1 MIMAI
6 DFPNS
11 PNTGDVHSEGGASW
25 RWTGYAWRR
34 IPDPGAKGEP
44 GEKGQKGE
52 IGSTGSQGDKGAK
65 GEPSTVKGQKGEVGS
80 KGDKG
85 ELGQKG
91 DDGVGTGTADKI
103 FEGNTE
109 AEVVDTGTDGHFKVT
124 TEGTERFRINSTGT
138 VSIPGTGV
146 LDVDGQ
152 TTLDHVNISGMT
164 TTGQIK
170 ATGNIRAEA
179 QIQIF
184 SSRPTIVLADI
195 DSEND
200 FNVRNDNGTFTVQDA
215 DGTINRFAIA
225 SNGQATITGD
235 LDVTRHL
242 DVDGHTDLDNVSIA
256 GVTTASDNIKIIDD
270 KKLLLG
276 DSGDLQISHTSTLA
290 NQNDSNGDSIVDGD
304 TSFIQ
309 ENGTGGLI
317 FKTNGGPGDGA
328 YQFFDANWRPILKL
342 FSGSS
347 ARVSLYHGG
356 SEKLGTTT
364 DGIKIY
370 GGLQDKDGDLGSSGQ
385 VLTSTG
391 TELNWVNSS
400 SVGTDTNTTYDL
412 SVATGTTKIRLTGS
426 DSTDDDVE
434 IVGSGSVT
442 VTRNNANKLTIS
454 GTDTD
459 TNTTY
464 LLQAQQTDGNNDNPN
479 LFLNASSGND
489 DTIKLVGGTNVTITR
504 NNDGQIT
511 FDSTDTHTN
520 TTYTLPAS
528 GTNGTNFTTDRG
540 SAVITLTGSDSST
553 DAVTITAGDNIK
565 ITSTSA
571 TGFTINAPDDVDTT
585 YDLTTA
591 ASGNNVNLKLD
602 ASAGDDD
609 TILITAG
616 TNVSFSSV
624 TSTGFTID
632 TSATLTGT
640 VDNANKIK
648 INTAAD
654 NEFKNITFVDRDT
667 SDGDFEDL
675 RIDATDDYLA
685 YNPSTNR
692 FKALYV
698 QTQRIYT
705 WGGSAG
711 TSGQVLT
718 SGGGTGNF
726 SWTNAASVGTNT
738 TYDLSVPAGTTN
750 IRLAGSDSTNDN
762 VTVTGGSGITVNRVS
777 DTELTIA
784 SSGSGVNISQ
794 NAPGSATEGDLWW
807 DTDDGE
813 LHVYYNDGSSAQWVA
828 TSANGI
834 KGEKGEDISSIPS
847 GTRMLFQQTSAPTGW
862 TKVTSGVDNRALRL
876 VSGTAGTGGSNSFT
890 GVLNS
895 TVTTSNGNVQ
905 GHALTTAQMPDH
917 YHFAFRSGNHGQ
929 RRNGSNMSSNNYPGS
944 GSGASNLYEGYN
956 ISASSSVSNVGRT
969 SSRGSGSTHD
979 HGFTN
984 PNFNLNV
991 AYTDVIIAA
1000 KD

>member
-1 MIMAI
+1 MAI

-85 ELGQKG
+85 ELGQKGQKG

-215 DGTINRFAIA
+215 DSTINRFAIA

-276 DSGDLQISHTSTLA
+276 DSGDLQIFHNSSESIIW
-290 NQNDSNGDSIVDGD
+290 DNGV
-304 TSFIQ
+304 
-309 ENGTGGLI
+309 GGLVLQTASSPI
-317 FKTNGGPGDGA
+317 ELRAINQPTAGSNEIMLKANVGGSVDLYEDGTLRFKTTDNGV
-328 YQFFDANWRPILKL
+328 R
-342 FSGSS
+342 
-347 ARVSLYHGG
+347 
-356 SEKLGTTT
+356 
-364 DGIKIY
+364 IY

-400 SVGTDTNTTYDL
+400 SVGTDTNTLYDL
-412 SVATGTTKIRLTGS
+412 EVIDHGSSTGTGSGNDTIIRLNPSSGTN
-426 DSTDDDVE
+426 DDVRL
-434 IVGSGSVT
+434 IAGSNITLAHNTSSDT
-442 VTRNNANKLTIS
+442 ITIS
-454 GTDTD
+454 STD
-459 TNTTY
+459 TNTQ
-464 LLQAQQTDGNNDNPN
+464 LSVEQVQDIVGAMV
-479 LFLNASSGND
+479 SGNTETNISVTYD
-489 DTIKLVGGTNVTITR
+489 DPSGKLNFV
-504 NNDGQIT
+504 
-511 FDSTDTHTN
+511 STDTNTN

-571 TGFTINAPDDVDTT
+571 TGFTINAPDDVNTT

-624 TSTGFTID
+624 SSTGFTID

-648 INTAAD
+648 INTTAD
-654 NEFKNITFVDRDT
+654 DEFKNITFVDRDT

-685 YNPSTNR
+685 YNPNTNR

-718 SGGGTGNF
+718 SGGGAGNF

-929 RRNGSNMSSNNYPGS
+929 RRNGSNLSSNNYPGS

-956 ISASSSVSNVGRT
+956 ISASGSVSNVGRT

>member
-1 MIMAI
+1 MAI

-11 PNTGDVHSEGGASW
+11 PNTGDVHSDGGASW

-124 TEGTERFRINSTGT
+124 TEGTERLRINSTGT
-138 VSIPGTGV
+138 VSIPGSGV

-184 SSRPTIVLADI
+184 SGRPTIVLADI

-215 DGTINRFAIA
+215 DSTINRFAIA

-276 DSGDLQISHTSTLA
+276 DGDDLQISHTSTLA

-317 FKTNGGPGDGA
+317 FKSNGGPGDGA

-342 FSGSS
+342 FSGNN

-370 GGLQDKDGDLGSSGQ
+370 GGIQDKDGDLGNSGQ

-511 FDSTDTHTN
+511 FDSTDTNTN

-632 TSATLTGT
+632 TSASLTGT

-654 NEFKNITFVDRDT
+654 DEFKNITFVDRDT

-675 RIDATDDYLA
+675 RIDVTDDYLA

-828 TSANGI
+828 TSANGV

-905 GHALTTAQMPDH
+905 GHALTTAQMPEH

-929 RRNGSNMSSNNYPGS
+929 NQNGSNLSSNNYPGS
-944 GSGASNLYEGYN
+944 GSGRANLYEGYN
-956 ISASSSVSNVGRT
+956 ISRSNNVPNVGRT
-969 SSRGSGSTHD
+969 SSRGSGNTHD